1 MIMGRKQ
8 WTVAGAMVAVAVSA
22 TVGILCARGHVRS
35 RNGPGAE
42 VEHESVE
49 KVTVR
54 LLREPIATTAFAATT
69 LDGRSISSADWRG
82 KIVLVNFWATWCP
95 PCRAEIPD
103 LIALQEKYRDH
114 LVIVGISEDEGSVDA
129 VKRFVAEHKIN
140 YPIVM
145 STPQLRRIFPA
156 VMALPTTLVLDRNGN
171 LTQKNVGIL
180 NAKET
185 EAGTR
190 LLAGLKVNAEV
201 VKVAPNEKTVGLENA
216 AQAREIPGVDL
227 TKLSGYQRTSVL
239 MALNEE
245 ACKCGCGLTVTK
257 CRIDDPNCPF
267 SLPQARTIV
276 EKLAPSNP

>member
-8 WTVAGAMVAVAVSA
+8 WTVAGAMLAVAVSA
-22 TVGILCARGHVRS
+22 AVGILCARGHVRS
-35 RNGPGAE
+35 RNGPGAA
-42 VEHESVE
+42 VEYESAE
-49 KVTVR
+49 RVTVR
-54 LLREPIATTAFAATT
+54 LLREPIATTAFAAMT
-69 LDGRSISSADWRG
+69 LDGRSVSSADWRG
-82 KIVLVNFWATWCP
+82 KVVLVNFWATWCP

-114 LVIVGISEDEGSVDA
+114 FVIVGISVDEGSVDA
-129 VKRFVAEHKIN
+129 VKR
-140 YPIVM
+140 
-145 STPQLRRIFPA
+145 LRRGTQDQLPDRHVDA
-156 VMALPTTLVLDRNGN
+156 AAQKDLPPVMALPTTLVLDRDGN
-171 LTQKNVGIL
+171 LAQKNVGML

-201 VKVAPNEKTVGLENA
+201 VKVEANEKAVGLENA

-227 TKLSGYQRTSVL
+227 TKLSGDQRTSVL
-239 MALNEE
+239 VALNEE
-245 ACKCGCGLTVTK
+245 ACKCGCGLTVAE

-267 SLPQARTIV
+267 SLPLARTIV